1 MAGFVKVSMEIMIQ
15 RDANSFFAA
24 RTIKDD
30 LVFRLLH
37 PDFRNV
43 NSVKS
48 ELAKSGSCLRSKP
61 LV

>member
-1 MAGFVKVSMEIMIQ
+1 MEIMIQ